1 MPPVHRKTDQG
12 TGHGCFFQKTKILL
26 LNGTEVEIKDLV
38 GLKEFYVYSYDFKTN
53 KIVPGRAHDCCITR
67 RNQPL
72 YKIILDNDEEI
83 IATPDQEFMLRNAH
97 YREVKDL
104 KTGDSMMPLYR
115 STIKN
120 AWSNKKVEMK
130 INEYKYGYE
139 KLLQPNGIWE
149 FTHKIVQLW
158 KNFNYIGKMNTCHH
172 RDFNSRN
179 NDPRNLVSCEN
190 KKHFQYHGKNC
201 QKQFKSGIHPFQL
214 QENPMKFSKYIEK
227 MKLSMQSYW
236 HSEKFK
242 EDIKK
247 ANRIGSTKN
256 LERMKKNNPMK
267 DFNTRKKMSESTKKR
282 FEDPIQRKQIS
293 DTLKEYY
300 EYNPTAKEKCR
311 QGGIN
316 CWNNRQKEGWDNP
329 MHNKDTV
336 KKMKNSLKKYWL
348 DSDNRKK
355 HSEKIK
361 LSSKKLYEER
371 PEIKEKI
378 STSVRA
384 TFAKK
389 HDFVSYQQYLDII
402 GLFKNIFK
410 LKFVEIEE
418 LVDVR
423 ADVISS
429 QLKRNHKIKS
439 IEFYGYEDVYCF
451 TVDEHHNFA
460 LTSGIFVK
468 NCFPPRPSATWS
480 GDVYVNKLNVERK
493 TDMMQSHCCPGSGCH
508 GGVHQGAHTV
518 FVNKLDIQTI
528 GDPIDCGSSVAEG
541 SGDVWVDG
549 A

>member
-12 TGHGCFFQKTKILL
+12 TGHGCFFRKTKISL

-130 INEYKYGYE
+130 INEY
-139 KLLQPNGIWE
+139 
-149 FTHKIVQLW
+149 
-158 KNFNYIGKMNTCHH
+158 
-172 RDFNSRN
+172 
-179 NDPRNLVSCEN
+179 
-190 KKHFQYHGKNC
+190 
-201 QKQFKSGIHPFQL
+201 
-214 QENPMKFSKYIEK
+214 
-227 MKLSMQSYW
+227 
-236 HSEKFK
+236 
-242 EDIKK
+242 
-247 ANRIGSTKN
+247 
-256 LERMKKNNPMK
+256 
-267 DFNTRKKMSESTKKR
+267 
-282 FEDPIQRKQIS
+282 
-293 DTLKEYY
+293 
-300 EYNPTAKEKCR
+300 NPTAKEKCR

-389 HDFVSYQQYLDII
+389 HDFVSYQQY
-402 GLFKNIFK
+402 
-410 LKFVEIEE
+410 
-418 LVDVR
+418 
-423 ADVISS
+423 
-429 QLKRNHKIKS
+429 
-439 IEFYGYEDVYCF
+439 
-451 TVDEHHNFA
+451 T
-460 LTSGIFVK
+460 
-468 NCFPPRPSATWS
+468 
-480 GDVYVNKLNVERK
+480 
-493 TDMMQSHCCPGSGCH
+493 
-508 GGVHQGAHTV
+508 
-518 FVNKLDIQTI
+518 
-528 GDPIDCGSSVAEG
+528 
-541 SGDVWVDG
+541 
-549 A
+549 